1 MRSKC
6 QSSLQE
12 YEASINRQYG
22 QPDLGAKLLTAL
34 QAAGKDIDALTPADL
49 APFEE
54 IHIRGREAT
63 RELAQLSQLREG
75 MEVLDV
81 GSGLGGPARTL
92 ASEFGCQVTGI
103 DLTENYC
110 QAAEM
115 LTARLGLDDK
125 VTIQQGSALDMPFD
139 DEAFD
144 AVWMQHMAMNIADK
158 DHLYSEVRRVLRL
171 GGYLLLHEILAGAAA
186 PPYFPV
192 PWASE
197 PSISYL
203 VAPTELR
210 QLLAAGGFTELNWLD
225 DTQRCIEWYQ
235 ALFATRTR
243 GAPPR
248 VGLDLVLGSDF
259 PEKGRNVLR
268 NMEDNRIEVIQAV
281 FEHTE

>member
-1 MRSKC
+1 MMSKS
-6 QSSLQE
+6 QSSMQE

-22 QPDLGAKLLTAL
+22 QPDLGTKLLTAL
-34 QAAGKDIDALTPADL
+34 QAAGKDIDALTRDDL

-54 IHIRGREAT
+54 NHMRGREAT
-63 RELAQLSQLREG
+63 RDLAQLGPLREG
-75 MEVLDV
+75 MKVLDI

-115 LTARLGLDDK
+115 LTTRLGLDDK

-139 DEAFD
+139 DESFD

-158 DHLYSEVRRVLRL
+158 DHLYSEVRRVLRP
-171 GGYLLLHEILAGAAA
+171 GGYLLLHEILAGSAA

-197 PSISYL
+197 PSISHL
-203 VAPTELR
+203 IAPTELR
-210 QLLAAGGFTELNWLD
+210 QLLAASGFKELNWLD
-225 DTQRCIEWYQ
+225 DST
-235 ALFATRTR
+235 
-243 GAPPR
+243 
-248 VGLDLVLGSDF
+248 
-259 PEKGRNVLR
+259 EKRY
-268 NMEDNRIEVIQAV
+268 EYT
-281 FEHTE
+281 EHKV